1 MPHMEAK
8 QRAMNY
14 QDMTKAQ
21 LDAEYDRLRGT
32 DMNTAALEGMKMHNA
47 YFGKI

>member
-1 MPHMEAK
+1 MPHLEAK

-21 LDAEYDRLRGT
+21 LAAEYDRLRGT
-32 DMNTAALEGMKMHNA
+32 DMNTAALEGMKMHKA